1 MPRVGLTRDSV
12 VETAA
17 IMADEVGL
25 NSLTLAALAE
35 RLGVKQPSLYKHL
48 DSLAGLHRSVS
59 LLAKRELGE
68 AISRAA
74 VGRSGADAIFAMS
87 HAYRNWAIQHPGRYV
102 VSQTPPAPGDAE
114 DEITTMSAIRVIT
127 DVLTAYNLE
136 GDDSVDAIRA
146 FRSLLHGFVSLE
158 TTGGFAL
165 KVDIERS
172 FERLIHGFTVALDH
186 WKEPVEIAEAWA
198 DRSANSASTR

>member
-1 MPRVGLTRDSV
+1 VPRAGLTRDGV

-17 IMADEVGL
+17 VMADEVGL
-25 NSLTLAALAE
+25 NSLTLSALAE
-35 RLGVKQPSLYKHL
+35 RLGVKQPSLYKHI

-87 HAYRNWAIQHPGRYV
+87 HAYRDWAILHPGRYD
-102 VSQTPPAPGDAE
+102 VSQTPPAPGDVE
-114 DEITTMSAIRVIT
+114 DESTMMAAIQIIA
-127 DVLTAYNLE
+127 DVLTAYQLE

-146 FRSLLHGFVSLE
+146 FRSILHGFVSLE
-158 TTGGFAL
+158 TSGGFSL
-165 KVDIERS
+165 KADINRS
-172 FERLIHGFTVALDH
+172 FERLIHGFTVALNQ
-186 WKEPVEIAEAWA
+186 WTEPV
-198 DRSANSASTR
+198 DHSFGFTRVHP

>member
-1 MPRVGLTRDSV
+1 
-12 VETAA
+12 
-17 IMADEVGL
+17 MADEVGL
-25 NSLTLAALAE
+25 NTLTLAALAE

-74 VGRSGADAIFAMS
+74 VGRSGSDAIFAMS
-87 HAYRNWAIQHPGRYV
+87 HAYRNWAIQHPGRYDV
-102 VSQTPPAPGDAE
+102 TQTPASPGDTE
-114 DEITTMSAIRVIT
+114 DENTMMSAVQVIA
-127 DVLTAYNLE
+127 DVLTAYRLE

-165 KVDIERS
+165 TADIDRS
-172 FERLIHGFTVALDH
+172 FERLIRGFTVALDH
-186 WKEPVEIAEAWA
+186 WTDPA
-198 DRSANSASTR
+198 DRSDSRD

>member
-1 MPRVGLTRDSV
+1 LPRVGLTRDSV

-25 NSLTLAALAE
+25 KALTLAALAE
-35 RLGVKQPSLYKHL
+35 RLGVKQPSLYKHI

-68 AISRAA
+68 TLSRAA

-87 HAYRNWAIQHPGRYV
+87 HAYRSWAILHPGRYD
-102 VSQTPPAPGDAE
+102 VSQTPPAPGDVE
-114 DEITTMSAIRVIT
+114 DETAMLGAIQILT
-127 DVLTAYNLE
+127 DVLLAYELE

-146 FRSLLHGFVSLE
+146 FRSILHGFVSLE
-158 TTGGFAL
+158 TSGGFAL
-165 KVDIERS
+165 KADVNRS
-172 FERLIHGFTVALDH
+172 FDRLIRGFTVALNQWSVPDGDSSTH
-186 WKEPVEIAEAWA
+186 
-198 DRSANSASTR
+198 DRVTST

>member
-1 MPRVGLTRDSV
+1 VPRVGLTRESV

-25 NSLTLAALAE
+25 NALTLAALAE
-35 RLGVKQPSLYKHL
+35 RLGVKQPSLYKHI

-68 AISRAA
+68 TLSRAA

-87 HAYRNWAIQHPGRYV
+87 HAYRSWAMLHPGRYD
-102 VSQTPPAPGDAE
+102 VSQIPPAPGDIE
-114 DEITTMSAIRVIT
+114 DETAMLGAIQILT
-127 DVLTAYNLE
+127 DVLMAYELE

-146 FRSLLHGFVSLE
+146 FRSILHGFVSLE
-158 TTGGFAL
+158 TSGGFAL
-165 KVDIERS
+165 KADINRS
-172 FERLIHGFTVALDH
+172 FERLIRGFTVALNQ
-186 WKEPVEIAEAWA
+186 WSAPIEP
-198 DRSANSASTR
+198 SH

>member
-1 MPRVGLTRDSV
+1 
-12 VETAA
+12 
-17 IMADEVGL
+17 MADEVGL

-48 DSLAGLHRSVS
+48 DSVAGLHRSVS
-59 LLAKRELGE
+59 LVAKRELGE

-102 VSQTPPAPGDAE
+102 VSQTPPAAGDAE
-114 DEITTMSAIRVIT
+114 DETTTMSAIRVIT

-186 WKEPVEIAEAWA
+186 WKEPVEIAE
-198 DRSANSASTR
+198 T